1 MNNELQSA
9 LTWFC
14 KLLFQEDLEKCLT
27 MEDRDNEED
36 KKMILKEKEES
47 QSYLLNVNEVGI
59 ISAFYQ
65 NQFDFF
71 VCCNPNSNW
80 GIQWKITNVKLN
92 LWLFVSESVQLQWRH
107 VPAGERPADPQTGP
121 ADHGTETDEQGR
133 HSVHPHS
140 G

>member
-1 MNNELQSA
+1 
-9 LTWFC
+9 
-14 KLLFQEDLEKCLT
+14 

-71 VCCNPNSNW
+71 FLNVVTQILLGYSMKNYECKTQFVYICIRVCTAAVVGCPC
-80 GIQWKITNVKLN
+80 
-92 LWLFVSESVQLQWRH
+92 WR
-107 VPAGERPADPQTGP
+107 T
-121 ADHGTETDEQGR
+121 TC
-133 HSVHPHS
+133 
-140 G
+140 

>member
-1 MNNELQSA
+1 
-9 LTWFC
+9 
-14 KLLFQEDLEKCLT
+14 

-71 VCCNPNSNW
+71 FNVVTQILLRYSMKNYECKTTIVFICVRVCTAAVAACPC
-80 GIQWKITNVKLN
+80 
-92 LWLFVSESVQLQWRH
+92 WR
-107 VPAGERPADPQTGP
+107 T
-121 ADHGTETDEQGR
+121 TC
-133 HSVHPHS
+133 
-140 G
+140 

>member
-1 MNNELQSA
+1 
-9 LTWFC
+9 
-14 KLLFQEDLEKCLT
+14 

-71 VCCNPNSNW
+71 
-80 GIQWKITNVKLN
+80 
-92 LWLFVSESVQLQWRH
+92 F
-107 VPAGERPADPQTGP
+107 
-121 ADHGTETDEQGR
+121 
-133 HSVHPHS
+133 
-140 G
+140 

>member
-1 MNNELQSA
+1 
-9 LTWFC
+9 
-14 KLLFQEDLEKCLT
+14 

-71 VCCNPNSNW
+71 F
-80 GIQWKITNVKLN
+80 NVVTQILLRYSMKN
-92 LWLFVSESVQLQWRH
+92 YECKTTICLFVSESVQLQWRH

>member
-71 VCCNPNSNW
+71 F
-80 GIQWKITNVKLN
+80 
-92 LWLFVSESVQLQWRH
+92 WLL
-107 VPAGERPADPQTGP
+107 
-121 ADHGTETDEQGR
+121 
-133 HSVHPHS
+133 
-140 G
+140 